1 VEILYA
7 YPKWQAAALVQAGKA
22 FESDGQWQEAVKMY
36 AQVLKKYG
44 QTAAAGEASTRLRV
58 VEQRAGVA
66 EPKR

>member
-1 VEILYA
+1 
-7 YPKWQAAALVQAGKA
+7 VQAGKA

-44 QTAAAGEASTRLRV
+44 QTEAAGEASTRLRV
-58 VEQRAGVA
+58 VEQRAGGG